1 MQENQLSGMYGGMT
15 MLQQVEQV
23 LTNSYLPLMD
33 ILGTEWYGAFTR
45 NGILI
50 AITGVTRDN

>member
-1 MQENQLSGMYGGMT
+1 MYGGMT